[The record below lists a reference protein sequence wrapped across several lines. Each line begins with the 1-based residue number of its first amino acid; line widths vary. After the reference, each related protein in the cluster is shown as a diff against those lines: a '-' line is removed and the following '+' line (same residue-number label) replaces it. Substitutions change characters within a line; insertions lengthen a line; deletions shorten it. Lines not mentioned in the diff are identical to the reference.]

1 MRSSIFDFLEGYD
14 NGTMSD
20 EESSDDEIRPT
31 RSQRSDN
38 EASRRA
44 AMRKRRL
51 QERRNQSKPTPKP
64 KPMVVV
70 QKRVASPPRRQAV
83 PRAVVPSPQPTYHS
97 HGIPGV
103 SLNLFIHLNT
113 AAFGTNFLHFSS
125 FPFYDYD

>member
-1 MRSSIFDFLEGYD
+1 
-14 NGTMSD
+14 MSD

-38 EASRRA
+38 EANRRA

-51 QERRNQSKPTPKP
+51 QERRNQSKPKPIPTPAP
-64 KPMVVV
+64 KPMVV
-70 QKRVASPPRRQAV
+70 QQQRVPSPPRRQAV

-103 SLNLFIHLNT
+103 SLNLFVKLNT
-113 AAFGTNFLHFSS
+113 AAVGTNFLHFSS
-125 FPFYDYD
+125 FPFL

>member
-1 MRSSIFDFLEGYD
+1 
-14 NGTMSD
+14 MSD

-38 EASRRA
+38 EANRRA

-51 QERRNQSKPTPKP
+51 QERRNQSKPKPIPTPAP
-64 KPMVVV
+64 KPMVV
-70 QKRVASPPRRQAV
+70 QQQRVPSPPRRQAV

-103 SLNLFIHLNT
+103 SLNMFHKPK
-113 AAFGTNFLHFSS
+113 HSCCWH
-125 FPFYDYD
+125 

>member
-1 MRSSIFDFLEGYD
+1 
-14 NGTMSD
+14 MSD

-51 QERRNQSKPTPKP
+51 QERRNQSKPIPTPIP

-70 QKRVASPPRRQAV
+70 QQRVASPPRRQAV

-103 SLNLFIHLNT
+103 SLNLFHKPK
-113 AAFGTNFLHFSS
+113 HSCCWH
-125 FPFYDYD
+125 

>member
-1 MRSSIFDFLEGYD
+1 MFSFILQSLQTTFAQCVSSIFDFLEGYD

-51 QERRNQSKPTPKP
+51 QERRKLRNQTKK
-64 KPMVVV
+64 
-70 QKRVASPPRRQAV
+70 
-83 PRAVVPSPQPTYHS
+83 
-97 HGIPGV
+97 II
-103 SLNLFIHLNT
+103 L
-113 AAFGTNFLHFSS
+113 
-125 FPFYDYD
+125 